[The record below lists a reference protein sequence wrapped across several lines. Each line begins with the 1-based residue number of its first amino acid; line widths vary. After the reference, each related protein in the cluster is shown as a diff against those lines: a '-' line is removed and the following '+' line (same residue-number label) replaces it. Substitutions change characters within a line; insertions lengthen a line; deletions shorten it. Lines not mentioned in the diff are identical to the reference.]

1 MNKRT
6 ADSMKCALL
15 VLRQVY
21 TAARRLWPAH
31 NDHESMVVKIDVA
44 ALKTKS
50 LEQFHENAS
59 DLVWILAKQNEIE
72 GSVKLVNVKE
82 DTSVLK
88 LIQHAMLVTV
98 IDVHQ
103 AMLVFD
109 ARQLSLAGN
118 QAMLVCDAPTEQM
131 GNQVGHLPSQVC
143 VRPAQCAEASG
154 ERRGNLRDFTR

>member
-1 MNKRT
+1 
-6 ADSMKCALL
+6 MKCALL

-72 GSVKLVNVKE
+72 GSVKLINVKE
-82 DTSVLK
+82 DASVLK
-88 LIQHAMLVTV
+88 LIQHAMLV

-103 AMLVFD
+103 PLRVFD
-109 ARQLSLAGN
+109 APKPSLPAGGAELDDVVWRPRQPKKGPPKVTPAPQRLL
-118 QAMLVCDAPTEQM
+118 LRVTDA
-131 GNQVGHLPSQVC
+131 
-143 VRPAQCAEASG
+143 
-154 ERRGNLRDFTR
+154 